1 MNKIIIIIILGS
13 IRSDL
18 NILTEYE
25 EKSNHKL
32 TFFGNFENKN
42 HFPKDIEFYEKI
54 LCFPLE
60 PLDYENCKNKVVLYK
75 IDSCDWKK
83 DNNKLWWFKEI

>member
-54 LCFPLE
+54 LCFPNE
-60 PLDYENCKNKVVLYK
+60 QLDYENCKNKVLLYK
-75 IDSCDWKK
+75 IDSCD
-83 DNNKLWWFKEI
+83 